1 MENGP
6 DGITAPVFDL
16 KQQFR
21 DSHPWSNIT
30 NGGAIYA
37 GTHGR
42 GIFVN
47 GIADV
52 DEEEIEIAQASWNV
66 FPNPV
71 TGGELS
77 LPTMGWQGQA
87 RIEIFDLT
95 GRRWV
100 NDVTTLGGLSGC
112 AQMWLNCHLDTTW
125 CACRKETKPRQ
136 PNLW

>member
-1 MENGP
+1 M
-6 DGITAPVFDL
+6 
-16 KQQFR
+16 
-21 DSHPWSNIT
+21 
-30 NGGAIYA
+30 
-37 GTHGR
+37 
-42 GIFVN
+42 N
-47 GIADV
+47 GIASDV

-100 NDVTTLGGLSGC
+100 NDVTTLGGLEWVRADVAELPSGNYVVRMSQGDKAGSQIC
-112 AQMWLNCHLDTTW
+112 GSADSSCD
-125 CACRKETKPRQ
+125 
-136 PNLW
+136 